1 MGLALPLNWGIV
13 FAFEYKIFDYLMCR
27 GRGGAEAIS
36 DPVERRSSVV
46 RDHMAPQNVDEDILE
61 EAERVKQS
69 DPTLMPVRAETVR
82 KKFGNV
88 VAV

>member
-1 MGLALPLNWGIV
+1 
-13 FAFEYKIFDYLMCR
+13 MCR

-36 DPVERRSSVV
+36 DPVERRSSTV
-46 RDHMAPQNVDEDILE
+46 RDHMGPQDVDEDILE
-61 EAERVKQS
+61 EADKVKRS
-69 DPTLMPVRAETVR
+69 DPALMPVRAETVR